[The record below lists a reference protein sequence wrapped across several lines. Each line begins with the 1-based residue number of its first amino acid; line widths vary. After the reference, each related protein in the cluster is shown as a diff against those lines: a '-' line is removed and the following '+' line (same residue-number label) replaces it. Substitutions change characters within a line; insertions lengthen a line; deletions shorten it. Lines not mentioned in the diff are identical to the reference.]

1 MPPLNHGVMTFSL
14 IVSAL
19 RIEYLPGN
27 VLDDRPLLVETCR
40 FAQSFQVYF
49 GMAAA

>member
-1 MPPLNHGVMTFSL
+1 MIFSL

-27 VLDDRPLLVETCR
+27 VLDDRPLL
-40 FAQSFQVYF
+40 AQSV
-49 GMAAA
+49 